1 MDSCGLQSGLGV
13 IEPSSGGVDGTA
25 GDSTV
30 PLISEMQE
38 SGSLEMDPSTSIQ
51 VSKETE
57 KAATLPTESSQGQP
71 VLMEGTHG
79 EEPLTLT
86 NASCEILTN
95 RFILVPFPGFLDMKM
110 EVNICSSVK
119 MR

>member
-1 MDSCGLQSGLGV
+1 LYSCGLQSGLGV

-38 SGSLEMDPSTSIQ
+38 SGSLELDPSTSIQ

-57 KAATLPTESSQGQP
+57 KAATLPTESSQVQP
-71 VLMEGTHG
+71 VLMEGTLARKHEMEGHNKKASNRLAVVFSGVSLTIG
-79 EEPLTLT
+79 ETLKKIP
-86 NASCEILTN
+86 SH
-95 RFILVPFPGFLDMKM
+95 KY
-110 EVNICSSVK
+110 
-119 MR
+119 